1 MICVDML
8 RPSSHELQLIFREK
22 EADSKMLFVKASLYI
37 CSWRNYL
44 KKSSNVTILYKA
56 HGRNLTQT

>member
-22 EADSKMLFVKASLYI
+22 EADSKMLFVEASLYI
-37 CSWRNYL
+37 CS
-44 KKSSNVTILYKA
+44 
-56 HGRNLTQT
+56 